1 MPYENRDK
9 LAHLIYQIEN
19 RKIPQP
25 YHKIIQ
31 PDDVLTGNQV
41 IVAEGERA
49 VLSSDFEFTEKSK
62 DTIQEQNEE
71 DEQDDPK

>member
-25 YHKIIQ
+25 YHQIIQ
-31 PDDVLTGNQV
+31 PEDVLTDNQV
-41 IVAEGERA
+41 IIAEGGRA

-62 DTIQEQNEE
+62 DIIQEQNE
-71 DEQDDPK
+71 QDDPK

>member
-25 YHKIIQ
+25 YHQIIQPEDVLIDKIIQ
-31 PDDVLTGNQV
+31 PEVVLIDKIIQPEDVLIDN
-41 IVAEGERA
+41 
-49 VLSSDFEFTEKSK
+49 
-62 DTIQEQNEE
+62 
-71 DEQDDPK
+71 